1 MTAGADFSSGLVLW
15 RGGKLYPAAISI
27 AGGSVPDIFDEV
39 NEELRADQA
48 RSLLRRYGALMV
60 AAMVAT
66 LVVVGVTTWWQE
78 RQQAAADA
86 VAMKFIADQK
96 AAAVRTP
103 PKDLAQR
110 FADMAAT
117 GPRGYRVLATLQL
130 ATLDWDAGRH
140 AKAIAGWHD
149 VAADT
154 SLPEV
159 LRNLATITSVQHQ
172 VDTGDAAALKA
183 QLLSIVD
190 SSSAFRPLA
199 IQTDALLDIR
209 LGRTK
214 EAEELM
220 QSLVKD
226 PSTPQTLRVMTQSLL
241 TTMDERASS
250 AAQ

>member
-1 MTAGADFSSGLVLW
+1 M
-15 RGGKLYPAAISI
+15 
-27 AGGSVPDIFDEV
+27 PDIFDEV
-39 NEELRADQA
+39 NEDLRADQA

-60 AAMVAT
+60 AAMIAT
-66 LVVVGVTTWWQE
+66 LVVVGVYTWWQE
-78 RQQAAADA
+78 RQQAAADE
-86 VAMKFIADQK
+86 VAMKFIAAQK
-96 AAAVRTP
+96 AAEAHTP
-103 PKDLAQR
+103 PKGLAQR

-117 GPRGYRVLATLQL
+117 APRGYRVLAALQL

-140 AKAIAGWHD
+140 TKAIAGWHD
-149 VAADT
+149 VSADA
-154 SLPEV
+154 SIPDV

-172 VDTGDAAALKA
+172 VDSGDAAALKA
-183 QLLSIVD
+183 ELLPIVD

-226 PSTPQTLRVMTQSLL
+226 PSTPQTLREMTQSLL
-241 TTMDERASS
+241 TTMDEQAASS
-250 AAQ
+250 SK